1 MPNVNSVNV
10 EGNVASDPIHRS
22 TTKGGAAVCNFAVII
37 NHTYKSKTGE
47 TKEEAIFVPVVA
59 WNALATAQK
68 DTLRKGHR
76 VAIEGRLGKDDWT
89 APDGSVLGRPKIVA
103 SSIKILNQS
112 RHEGTSVAEL
122 KGIDWDSQS

>member
-10 EGNVASDPIHRS
+10 EGNVASDPIHRN
-22 TTKGGAAVCNFAVII
+22 TTKGGSAVCNFAVII

-47 TKEEAIFVPVVA
+47 LKEEAIFVPVVA

-68 DTLRKGHR
+68 DTLHRGSR
-76 VAIEGRLGKDDWT
+76 VAIEGRLGKDDYT

-103 SSIKILNQS
+103 SRIKILNQNK
-112 RHEGTSVAEL
+112 RENTSVAEL
-122 KGIDWDSQS
+122 KGIDWDNQS